1 MNALLI
7 AVIVVAAVLLILAM
21 AAVKIVP
28 EYERGVVFRLGR
40 IIGAK
45 GPGLFLIIPIVDRMI
60 RISLRTVTMDIPP
73 QDIITKDNVTVRVN
87 AVTYFNVVDP
97 NRSVLAIEDHI
108 TGTSQIAQTTLR
120 SILGQVDLDELLI
133 NRDEINRRL
142 QQIIDDVTDPWGVK
156 VTLVEVKDVEL
167 PQAMRRAMARQAEA
181 ERDRRAKVIHAKGEF
196 EAAQTLADAA
206 QRLEEHPAA
215 MQLRILSTMAEV
227 SNERNSTL
235 IFPLPMELL
244 RLVDTLRPG
253 GPAGTEAPAGTAR
266 PASPSHVAAAQQP
279 GGGEQSEQ
287 RIAGDQQE

>member
-1 MNALLI
+1 MTRQSAPGEEEGREDRPDERGGENRSVADEHALGLLPC
-7 AVIVVAAVLLILAM
+7 VVAAD
-21 AAVKIVP
+21 
-28 EYERGVVFRLGR
+28 E
-40 IIGAK
+40 
-45 GPGLFLIIPIVDRMI
+45 VD
-60 RISLRTVTMDIPP
+60 V
-73 QDIITKDNVTVRVN
+73 
-87 AVTYFNVVDP
+87 A
-97 NRSVLAIEDHI
+97 
-108 TGTSQIAQTTLR
+108 
-120 SILGQVDLDELLI
+120 
-133 NRDEINRRL
+133 
-142 QQIIDDVTDPWGVK
+142 
-156 VTLVEVKDVEL
+156 
-167 PQAMRRAMARQAEA
+167 AEA

-266 PASPSHVAAAQQP
+266 PAAPSHVAAAQQP